1 MVRKIELYLNFFPC
15 GCWLGRSCGAEGVEM
30 LPDGSYL
37 LRGLTPG
44 AVRWMREE
52 RAGHHAGAEEC
63 RVMAVIR
70 GQSYRISKIEG
81 VRR

>member
-1 MVRKIELYLNFFPC
+1 
-15 GCWLGRSCGAEGVEM
+15 M

-81 VRR
+81 VRV